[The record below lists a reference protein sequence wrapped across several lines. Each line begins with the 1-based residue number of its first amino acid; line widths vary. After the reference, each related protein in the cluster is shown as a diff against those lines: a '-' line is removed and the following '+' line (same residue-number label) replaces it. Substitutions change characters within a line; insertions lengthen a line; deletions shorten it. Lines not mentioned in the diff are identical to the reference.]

1 MNSEELLRY
10 VRLKREK
17 EMGVILNDNE
27 NEFLSKID
35 KVYNS
40 DSEIKKSIDMLL
52 DTNSLR
58 DAYNVLDG
66 NLEVSNELP
75 SVEQVEKNMMNNT
88 SQIDDVVNSNIVDDV
103 VIPNRVQI
111 PDVEDGGR
119 QFTKRAGFIDVLILS
134 LVTGFIGG
142 VATTILFMMI

>member
-88 SQIDDVVNSNIVDDV
+88 SQIDDVV
-103 VIPNRVQI
+103 IPNRVQI